1 MSVHFHRYFIS
12 LAENLI
18 QMKSTS
24 DDVKA
29 LNDLNEINYTLANT
43 QPPQE
48 FVQRA
53 KELDKRIND
62 DYPEIIQ
69 MYNAAHQMG
78 KNVSPQLPKY
88 QSDYEIAISNL
99 KSDIYGILFVTL
111 FKHEKVK
118 CFEDFIER
126 VD

>member
-1 MSVHFHRYFIS
+1 MLEIVVNVEEEKIKMSVHFHRYFIS

-69 MYNAAHQMG
+69 MYKIGRAH
-78 KNVSPQLPKY
+78 V
-88 QSDYEIAISNL
+88 
-99 KSDIYGILFVTL
+99 
-111 FKHEKVK
+111 
-118 CFEDFIER
+118 
-126 VD
+126 